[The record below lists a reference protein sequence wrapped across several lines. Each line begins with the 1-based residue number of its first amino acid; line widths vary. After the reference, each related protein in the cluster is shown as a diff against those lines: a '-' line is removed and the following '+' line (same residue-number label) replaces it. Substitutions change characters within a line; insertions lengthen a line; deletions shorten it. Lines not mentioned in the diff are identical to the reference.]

1 MTPRTLKIGRVEQYI
16 LDELEKGPIHM
27 TLLDPE
33 NFTIASALR
42 VAKASEEAGSSAIM
56 VGGSTVSSQ
65 SEMDQ
70 IVQALKEKV
79 DVPIIIFPNNVQ
91 ALSRYADAVW
101 YMILLN
107 SVEWYYLIG
116 AQMQGALF
124 IRRYGLEAIPMGYLV
139 FGAESAV
146 SAMGR
151 ALPLP
156 MDKPKVVV
164 AYALAAQYMGL
175 RFVYLEAGSG
185 APSPVPA
192 SVVQAVKSSI
202 DIPLIVGGGIRT
214 IDQMKRTLDAGA
226 DIVVTGTMAEKGED
240 ALKALIGVVKNYT
253 RSSKR
258 LD

>member
-1 MTPRTLKIGRVEQYI
+1 MTPRTLKVGRVEQYI

-33 NFTIASALR
+33 NFTIDSALR
-42 VAKASEEAGSSAIM
+42 VAKVSEEAGSSAIM
-56 VGGSTVSSQ
+56 VGGSTISSQ
-65 SEMDQ
+65 LEMDQ
-70 IVQALKEKV
+70 FVQALKEKV
-79 DVPIIIFPNNVQ
+79 NIPIIIFPNNVQ

-107 SVEWYYLIG
+107 SVEWYYVIG

-156 MDKPKVVV
+156 MSKPKVVV

-185 APSPVPA
+185 ALSPIPTN
-192 SVVQAVKSSI
+192 VVQAVKSSI
-202 DIPLIVGGGIRT
+202 DVPLVVGGGIKS
-214 IDQMKRTLDAGA
+214 IDQMKKILEAGA
-226 DIVVTGTMAEKGED
+226 DIVVTGTMAERGED
-240 ALKALIGVVKNYT
+240 ALKALIRVVKNHI
-253 RSSKR
+253 RKDER
-258 LD
+258 

>member
-1 MTPRTLKIGRVEQYI
+1 MTPRTLKVGRVEQYI

-33 NFTIASALR
+33 NFTIDSALR
-42 VAKASEEAGSSAIM
+42 VAKVSEEAGSSAIM
-56 VGGSTVSSQ
+56 VGGSTISSQ
-65 SEMDQ
+65 LEMDQ
-70 IVQALKEKV
+70 FVQALKEKV
-79 DVPIIIFPNNVQ
+79 NIPIIIFPNNVQ

-107 SVEWYYLIG
+107 SVEWYYVIG

-156 MDKPKVVV
+156 MSKPKVVV

-185 APSPVPA
+185 ASSPIPTN
-192 SVVQAVKSSI
+192 VVQAVKSSI
-202 DIPLIVGGGIRT
+202 DVPLVVGGGIRS
-214 IDQMKRTLDAGA
+214 IDQMKKILEAGA
-226 DIVVTGTMAEKGED
+226 DIVVTGTMAERGED
-240 ALKALIGVVKNYT
+240 ALKALIGVVKNHI
-253 RSSKR
+253 RKDER
-258 LD
+258 

>member
-33 NFTIASALR
+33 NFTIESALKI
-42 VAKASEEAGSSAIM
+42 AKVSEEVGSSAIM
-56 VGGSTVSSQ
+56 VGGSTISSQ
-65 SEMDQ
+65 LEMDQ
-70 IVQALKEKV
+70 FVQALKEKL
-79 DVPIIIFPNNVQ
+79 DIPIIIFPNNVQ

-101 YMILLN
+101 YMVLLN
-107 SVEWYYLIG
+107 SVEWYYVIG

-124 IRRYGLEAIPMGYLV
+124 IKRYGLEAIPMGYLV

-156 MDKPKVVV
+156 MSKPKVVV

-185 APSPVPA
+185 ALSPIPA
-192 SVVQAVKSSI
+192 NVIQAVKSSI
-202 DIPLIVGGGIRT
+202 DIPLIVGGGIRSV
-214 IDQMKRTLDAGA
+214 DQMKKTLDAGA
-226 DIVVTGTMAEKGED
+226 DIVVTGTMAERGED
-240 ALKALIGVVKNYT
+240 SLKALIRVVKNHV
-253 RSSKR
+253 RKG
-258 LD
+258 

>member
-33 NFTIASALR
+33 NFTIESALKI
-42 VAKASEEAGSSAIM
+42 AKVSEEVGSSAIM
-56 VGGSTVSSQ
+56 VGGSTISSQ
-65 SEMDQ
+65 LEMDQ
-70 IVQALKEKV
+70 FVQALKEKL
-79 DVPIIIFPNNVQ
+79 DIPIIIFPNNVQ

-101 YMILLN
+101 YMVLLN
-107 SVEWYYLIG
+107 SVEWYYVIG

-124 IRRYGLEAIPMGYLV
+124 IKRYGLEAIPMGYLV

-151 ALPLP
+151 ALRLP
-156 MDKPKVVV
+156 MSKPKVVV

-185 APSPVPA
+185 ALSPIPA
-192 SVVQAVKSSI
+192 NVIQAVKSSI
-202 DIPLIVGGGIRT
+202 DIPLIVGGGIRSV
-214 IDQMKRTLDAGA
+214 DQMKKTLDAGA
-226 DIVVTGTMAEKGED
+226 DIVVTGTMAERGED
-240 ALKALIGVVKNYT
+240 SLKALIRVVKNHV
-253 RSSKR
+253 RKG
-258 LD
+258 

>member
-1 MTPRTLKIGRVEQYI
+1 MKPRTLKIGRVEQYI

-33 NFTIASALR
+33 NFTIESALR
-42 VAKASEEAGSSAIM
+42 VAKVSEEAGSSAIM
-56 VGGSTVSSQ
+56 VGGSTISSQ
-65 SEMDQ
+65 LEMDQ
-70 IVQALKEKV
+70 FVRSLKENV
-79 DVPIIIFPNNVQ
+79 NIPIIIFPNNVQ
-91 ALSRYADAVW
+91 ALSRHADAVW
-101 YMILLN
+101 YMVLLN
-107 SVEWYYLIG
+107 SVEWYYVIG

-156 MDKPKVVV
+156 MSKPKVVV

-185 APSPVPA
+185 AASPIPA
-192 SVVQAVKSSI
+192 DVIQAVKSSI
-202 DIPLIVGGGIRT
+202 DIPLIVGGGIRSV
-214 IDQMKRTLDAGA
+214 DQMERALNAGA

-240 ALKALIGVVKNYT
+240 ALKALIRVI
-253 RSSKR
+253 RSR
-258 LD
+258 IRR